1 MSGKAMVGTQ
11 NPGARKSRR
20 NSLRASRKKI
30 RSVAVIAV
38 RDAAGSTAEAVITV
52 SIRQPPG

>member
-1 MSGKAMVGTQ
+1 MVGTQ